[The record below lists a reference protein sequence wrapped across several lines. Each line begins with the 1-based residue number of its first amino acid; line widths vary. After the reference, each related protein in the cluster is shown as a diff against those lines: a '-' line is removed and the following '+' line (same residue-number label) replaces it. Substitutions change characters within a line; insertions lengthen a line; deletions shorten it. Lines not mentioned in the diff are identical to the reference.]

1 MRNLYLRACLLLYTL
16 YFHLC
21 IFADVVGDG
30 DEEGNGIGRRGDSDM
45 DMDMEGL
52 DYSPISF
59 SISDIVMVVL
69 VLVLAYIFGKV
80 WKGCSYLFIA
90 AIAILYFLNK
100 YMY

>member
-1 MRNLYLRACLLLYTL
+1 MRNLYLRACLLLYSL

-21 IFADVVGDG
+21 IFADEVGDG
-30 DEEGNGIGRRGDSDM
+30 DEDGSGIGRRGDSDM
-45 DMDMEGL
+45 DMDMEGF
-52 DYSPISF
+52 DYSPMSF
-59 SISDIVMVVL
+59 SFGDIVMVVL

-100 YMY
+100 YLY